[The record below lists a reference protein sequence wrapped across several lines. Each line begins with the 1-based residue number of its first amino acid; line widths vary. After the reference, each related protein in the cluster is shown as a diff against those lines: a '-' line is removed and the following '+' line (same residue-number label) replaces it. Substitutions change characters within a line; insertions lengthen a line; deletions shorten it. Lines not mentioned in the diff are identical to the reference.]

1 MEEQRLLS
9 VLKENCKA
17 NEKTLI
23 EMMKVLDLTILGDE
37 IQEQQFKDIY
47 NRVLSEN
54 TFVCAKEFKRETGF
68 KVGDRILDESMM
80 FLLSEEDFDKVGKL
94 ALPYFV
100 EEKLTDESGRY
111 ITNWSMKVV
120 EEKNNVFAFICK
132 KILPKE
138 LGDFFYERRWNIVVQ
153 DKVIN
158 ATRKS
163 IVA

>member
-80 FLLSEEDFDKVGKL
+80 FLLSEEDFDKVGEL

>member
-54 TFVCAKEFKRETGF
+54 TFVCAREFKRETGF